1 MRRTTLLRVTTL
13 ASENRELSRIVLLLV
28 AGFASFFVFSFGAA
42 RTGTFENFESD
53 IIAHALM
60 THGQLHGT
68 WWTYSLWYPALRF
81 LTAGGSAD
89 QLMIN
94 AGFMLLGFIATA
106 RGIITARLLVA
117 SGYGYVGSVVATF
130 GLVSCLALPTFGLT
144 DDFYLG
150 TLTPNSLA
158 SSTQL
163 VAILFAIPTVYF
175 LSRWFNDPS
184 RVNFWWMTATGAL
197 SALAKAGM
205 TPGWIVGYGVIALL
219 LIRQKRSRFNLWL
232 ALPLLIPAGSIVLSY
247 LISFNSRSS
256 KTRVALFEEWS
267 ILTDTILI
275 NFIRSWLFPA
285 LVAIAIIVHLGRSH
299 FVRLLAAPWA
309 IALPSLAQ
317 SSLLNETDAEG
328 VVRGYGNF
336 LSGTAIATSALYFM
350 SVAAIIKLPLKWR
363 IPLFAVLALQT
374 IAGLTHQWNWVETGS
389 YF

>member
-1 MRRTTLLRVTTL
+1 VTTQ
-13 ASENRELSRIVLLLV
+13 ASENRELSRIALLLA

-42 RTGTFENFESD
+42 RTGTFDDFESD

-60 THGQLHGT
+60 THGQLHGS
-68 WWTYSLWYPALRF
+68 WWTYSLWFPTLRF

-106 RGIITARLLVA
+106 RGIVTARLLVA
-117 SGYGYVGSVVATF
+117 SGYGYFGAVVATF

-158 SSTQL
+158 SATQL
-163 VAILFAIPTVYF
+163 VAILFAIPAVYF
-175 LSRWFNDPS
+175 LSRWFDEPT
-184 RVNFWWMTATGAL
+184 RGNFWWMAATGAL

-205 TPGWIVGYGVIALL
+205 TPGWIVGFGVLALVMV
-219 LIRQKRSRFNLWL
+219 RQKRANLNAWL
-232 ALPLLIPAGSIVLSY
+232 VLPLIVPTGSIVLSY

-256 KTRVALFEEWS
+256 KTRISPFEEWS
-267 ILTDTILI
+267 ILTDTIFV

-285 LVAIAIIVHLGRSH
+285 LVATAVIVHLGRSH

-309 IALPSLAQ
+309 IAIPSLVQ
-317 SSLLNETDAEG
+317 TSLLNETNEDG

-350 SVAAIIKLPLKWR
+350 SVVAIIKLPMKWR
-363 IPLFAVLALQT
+363 IPLFAMLALQT
-374 IAGLTHQWNWVETGS
+374 VVGLVHQWNWVSTGS

>member
-1 MRRTTLLRVTTL
+1 MNPQ
-13 ASENRELSRIVLLLV
+13 ASEHRELSRIVLLLI
-28 AGFASFFVFSFGAA
+28 AGFASFFVFSFAAA
-42 RTGTFENFESD
+42 RTGTFADFESD

-60 THGQLHGT
+60 THGQLHGS
-68 WWTYSLWYPALRF
+68 WWTYSLWYPTLRAL
-81 LTAGGSAD
+81 TVGGSAD

-106 RGIITARLLVA
+106 RGIVTARLLVA
-117 SGYGYVGSVVATF
+117 SGYGYFGAVAATF

-163 VAILFAIPTVYF
+163 VAILFAIPAVYF

-184 RVNFWWMTATGAL
+184 RLNFWWMAATGAL

-205 TPGWIVGYGVIALL
+205 TPAWVVGYGVLAFVMIK
-219 LIRQKRSRFNLWL
+219 QKRCRLNGWL
-232 ALPLLIPAGSIVLSY
+232 ALPLVVPAGSIVLSY

-256 KTRVALFEEWS
+256 KTRISLFEEWS

-285 LVAIAIIVHLGRSH
+285 LVAIAVIVHLGRSH
-299 FVRLLAAPWA
+299 FVRLLAAPWVV
-309 IALPSLAQ
+309 ALPSLLQA
-317 SSLLNETDAEG
+317 SLLNETNEEG
-328 VVRGYGNF
+328 IVRGYGNF
-336 LSGTAIATSALYFM
+336 LSGAAIATSALYFM
-350 SVAAIIKLPLKWR
+350 SVAAIIKLPMKWR
-363 IPLFAVLALQT
+363 LPLFAVLALQT
-374 IAGLTHQWNWVETGS
+374 IVGLIHQWNWVETGS

>member
-1 MRRTTLLRVTTL
+1 VTTQ
-13 ASENRELSRIVLLLV
+13 ASENREFSRVALLLA
-28 AGFASFFVFSFGAA
+28 AGFAGFFVFSFGAA
-42 RTGTFENFESD
+42 RTGTFDDFESD

-60 THGQLHGT
+60 THGQLHGS

-106 RGIITARLLVA
+106 RGIVTARLLVA
-117 SGYGYVGSVVATF
+117 SGYGYFGAVVATF

-158 SSTQL
+158 SATQL
-163 VAILFAIPTVYF
+163 VAILFAIPAVYF
-175 LSRWFNDPS
+175 LSRWFDEPT
-184 RVNFWWMTATGAL
+184 RGNFWWMAATGAL

-205 TPGWIVGYGVIALL
+205 TPGWIVGFGVLALVMVK
-219 LIRQKRSRFNLWL
+219 QKRANLNAWL
-232 ALPLLIPAGSIVLSY
+232 VLPLIVPVGSIVLSY

-256 KTRVALFEEWS
+256 KTRISPFEEWS
-267 ILTDTILI
+267 ILTDTIFV

-285 LVAIAIIVHLGRSH
+285 LVATAVIVHLGRSH

-309 IALPSLAQ
+309 IAIPSLVQ
-317 SSLLNETDAEG
+317 TSLLNETNEDG

-350 SVAAIIKLPLKWR
+350 SVVAIIKLPMKWR
-363 IPLFAVLALQT
+363 IPLFAMLALQT
-374 IAGLTHQWNWVETGS
+374 VVGLVHQWNWVSTGS